1 MATMADLRGRLC
13 FREPVRMQVLHPQ
26 YGAVEVLAYCEMD
39 AQLQAAEAWDVPW
52 VDICEGA
59 KLAVE
64 TAALRALAVELGL
77 A

>member
-1 MATMADLRGRLC
+1 MATMAELKERLC
-13 FREPVRMQVLHPQ
+13 FKEPVRMQVLHPQ
-26 YGAVEVLAYCEMD
+26 HGAVEVLAYCEMD

-52 VDICEGA
+52 VDICQEA

-64 TAALRALAVELGL
+64 TAALRALAEELGL